1 LSVSIT
7 SQATADP
14 RDIDGLLAL
23 VAQGHQGHGEAE
35 IELVRRAYELA
46 ARAHAGQTRRSG
58 APYVEHPLAVAAIL
72 CEWHL
77 DAPSIAVGLLHDV
90 LEDTDVGVE
99 QMQAEFGEEV
109 VKLVAGVTKIGQIE
123 FNSKLEEQADNFRK
137 LLLAMV
143 DDVRV
148 LLVKLADRLHNMRT
162 LRHLSNAKRRRIA
175 RETQDI
181 YAPLAH
187 RLGMWRLHTEL
198 DDLAFR
204 YLEPEVFAQLS
215 QHVDERLQQAR
226 ETTAEKEARIQATMA
241 GHDIPCRVTH
251 RVKGLLSLH
260 RKMQNRQVDLDQ
272 IYDVVAYRVI
282 TDSVHNCYAALGVIH
297 NRWSP
302 VPGRFKDFLAMPK
315 RNMYQSLHTTL
326 NEGGTP
332 FEVQIRTEEMH
343 RVAEEGIAAHWL
355 YKEGTEHSDEET
367 QPLLWLRQLVEQQCD
382 VADPREFL
390 ASLKLNLYP
399 DEVYVFTPKGD
410 VRSMPR
416 GATPLDFA
424 FLIHSEVGFRTRGAK
439 VNGKLVP
446 LRQPLRNGDIVEI
459 MTNLESSPSRD
470 WLDIVTTSRARN
482 RIKNWINKQEQ
493 ERSFEVGRRILDKE
507 LRKYGLRLRKL
518 LSDGTLS
525 GLGSQFGFATGEDLV
540 IAVGFGKIDART
552 IAGRLLPDEDLE
564 QRASRKPSRIR
575 MLVDRALGWSAQDS
589 ISVHGMDGIMVYRA
603 RCCGPVPG
611 EPIVGYVTRG
621 KGVAVHA
628 TDCGNLTRLLATEER
643 RIDVDWQ
650 PPEGAVQPIRLRIE
664 VDDRH
669 GLLAQLTSAIAEAGS
684 NIRHIESK
692 MEPYR
697 GVVEVVLDVTEA
709 DHLRRIISA
718 IDSLDGVRR
727 VRRGRTP

>member
-1 LSVSIT
+1 MPAPIT
-7 SQATADP
+7 SHASAEP
-14 RDIDGLLAL
+14 VGIGELLAL
-23 VAQGHQGHGEAE
+23 VAQGHSEADVD
-35 IELVRRAYELA
+35 LVRRAYELA
-46 ARAHAGQTRRSG
+46 LSAHEGQARKSG

-77 DAPSIAVGLLHDV
+77 DAASIAVGLLHDV
-90 LEDTDVGVE
+90 LEDTDVDAE
-99 QMQAEFGEEV
+99 QMTAEFGAELA
-109 VKLVAGVTKIGQIE
+109 KLVAGVTKIGQME
-123 FNSKLEEQADNFRK
+123 FNSRLQEQADNFRK

-162 LRHLSNAKRRRIA
+162 LHWLPDAKRRRIA

-198 DDLAFR
+198 EDLAFR
-204 YLEPEVFAQLS
+204 YLEPEAFEQLEAAV
-215 QHVDERLQQAR
+215 QERLRQAR
-226 ETTAEKEARIQATMA
+226 ETTAEKEARIEATMA
-241 GHDIPCRVTH
+241 EHDIPCRVTH
-251 RVKGLLSLH
+251 RVKGLLSLY
-260 RKMQNRQVDLDQ
+260 RKMQKRHVDLAQ
-272 IYDVVAYRVI
+272 VYDVVAYRVI
-282 TDSVHNCYAALGVIH
+282 TDSVRNCYAALGIIH

-326 NEGGTP
+326 IESGTP

-355 YKEGTEHSDEET
+355 YKEGAEYNDAET
-367 QPLLWLRQLVEQQCD
+367 QPLVWLRQLVDQQRD
-382 VADPREFL
+382 VTDPREFL

-410 VRSMPR
+410 VKSMAR

-424 FLIHSEVGFRTRGAK
+424 FLIHSEVGFHTSGAK

-459 MTNLESSPSRD
+459 VTSTDATPSRD
-470 WLDIVTTSRARN
+470 WLEIANTSRART
-482 RIKNWINKQEQ
+482 RIKNWIHKQER
-493 ERSFEVGRRILDKE
+493 ERSFEVGRRILEKE
-507 LRKYGLRLRKL
+507 FRKYGLRLRKL
-518 LSDGTLS
+518 LSDGTLA
-525 GLGSQFGFATGEDLV
+525 GLGSQFGMPSGEDLV
-540 IAVGFGKIDART
+540 IAVGFGKMDART
-552 IAGRLLPDEDLE
+552 IAGRLLPETDLE
-564 QRASRKPSRIR
+564 ERAKRKPSRVR
-575 MLVDRALGWSAQDS
+575 ALVDRALGWTAQGS
-589 ISVHGMDGIMVYRA
+589 ISVQGMDGIMVYRA

-628 TDCGNLTRLLATEER
+628 VDCGNLGRLLATDER

-650 PPEGAVQPIRLRIE
+650 PPEGAVQPIRLRVD
-664 VDDRH
+664 VDDRK
-669 GLLAQLTSAIAEAGS
+669 GLLAQLTSVIAEAGS

-697 GVVEVVLDVTEA
+697 GVVEIVLEVSDS
-709 DHLRRIISA
+709 DHLRRITAAVCA
-718 IDSLDGVRR
+718 IEGVRQ
-727 VRRGRTP
+727 VRRGRAP